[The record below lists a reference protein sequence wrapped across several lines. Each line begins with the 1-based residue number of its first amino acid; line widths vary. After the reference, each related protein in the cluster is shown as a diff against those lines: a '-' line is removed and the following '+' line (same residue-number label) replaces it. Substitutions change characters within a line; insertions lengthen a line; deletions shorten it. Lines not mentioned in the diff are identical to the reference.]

1 MNAITS
7 LLLAVYLGSVAWQG
21 NVPELWQLLKTDAP
35 DFVPWL
41 IALMLLLLLYRTRGL
56 LGPAGAVVGAVIIG
70 GLVAVLVASAPAFK
84 TALTDITNALQRE
97 N

>member
-1 MNAITS
+1 MNAVTA
-7 LLLAVYLGSVAWQG
+7 LLLATYLGAVAWHG

-41 IALMLLLLLYRTRGL
+41 VALMLLLLAYRLRGA
-56 LGPAGAVVGAVIIG
+56 LGPAGTVVGAVVIG

-84 TALTDITNALQRE
+84 TAMADIGRALTPEQ
-97 N
+97 